1 MAGVE
6 IKLNAPA
13 PLGGTCYILLRGLFS
28 DEFKPEVRT
37 VTGYLLQ
44 ASKPHEARLVDPKG
58 HRISYYKLDDI
69 FPTEAAALAA
79 IPEYEK
85 RFIKHDGGGGKK

>member
-13 PLGGTCYILLRGLFS
+13 PLGSTCYILTRGMFS
-28 DEFKPEVRT
+28 NEFKPEARQ
-37 VTGYLLQ
+37 VTGYFLQ
-44 ASKPHEARLVDPKG
+44 ANAPTTARLVDLKG
-58 HRISYYKLDDI
+58 HRITFFNLDEI

-79 IPEYEK
+79 IPEHEK
-85 RFIKHDGGGGKK
+85 RFKPYYGGGAK

>member
-13 PLGGTCYILLRGLFS
+13 PLGGTCYILTSGMFT
-28 DEFKPEVRT
+28 DEFKPEARK
-37 VTGYLLQ
+37 VTGYMLQ
-44 ASKPHEARLVDPKG
+44 SDKPHEARLVDTKG
-58 HRISYYKLDDI
+58 HRISYYKLDEI

-85 RFIKHDGGGGKK
+85 RFLKRTDGGGPK

>member
-13 PLGGTCYILLRGLFS
+13 PLGGTCYILTRGMFT
-28 DEFKPEVRT
+28 DEFKPEARK
-37 VTGYLLQ
+37 VTGYMLQ
-44 ASKPHEARLVDPKG
+44 SDKPHEARLVDTKG
-58 HRISYYKLDDI
+58 HRISYYKLDEI

-85 RFIKHDGGGGKK
+85 RFLKRTDGGGPK